1 MFLLKRLLPLIL
13 MVLVGGCGYQMV
25 GKQTQVP
32 PGLDSIAIPTF
43 LNQTLEPGIE
53 VQLTQGFL
61 REFIFDRRARVVGRK
76 EADSILEGVIKTF
89 RRFSVAYN
97 QSGIA
102 LEYQITMVVDLTLKK
117 QTGEVL
123 WKEQNLT
130 ETRYYRTAASAIMS
144 ESNKDAA
151 VQLIGSIMAERIRNR
166 VFHEF

>member
-1 MFLLKRLLPLIL
+1 
-13 MVLVGGCGYQMV
+13 MV

>member
-13 MVLVGGCGYQMV
+13 MVLVAGCGYQMV

-32 PGLDSIAIPTF
+32 PGLNSIAIPTF

-61 REFIFDRRARVVGRK
+61 REFIFDRRVRVVGRR
-76 EADSILEGVIKTF
+76 EADSILEGVIKSF

-102 LEYQITMVVDLTLKK
+102 LEYQVTMVVDLTLKK

-130 ETRYYRTAASAIMS
+130 ETRYYRTAPSAIMS